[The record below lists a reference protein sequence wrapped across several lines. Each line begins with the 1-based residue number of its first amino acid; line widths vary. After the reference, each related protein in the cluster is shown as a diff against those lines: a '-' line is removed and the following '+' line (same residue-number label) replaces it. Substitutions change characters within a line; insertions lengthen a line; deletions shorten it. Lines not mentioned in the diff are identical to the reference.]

1 MTELLNRPG
10 ITPRG
15 RSKTSARKLSLR
27 NVDVHRAA
35 WKRSYSL
42 GLQVTDLIVL
52 LVTVGIAQ
60 VWKFGVDSGATAN
73 APFHLEY
80 GSLGVVIVV
89 GWMVALSLMRSRD
102 QRILGEGP
110 DEYRRVVRASVLLF
124 GWVAIASLMLKT
136 DLSRVYLAITF
147 PIGVFALVLS
157 RKLWRLW
164 LQAQRRRGTHASKV
178 LIIGGIRSAQDLAM
192 TFAKSPGAGYKVTGA
207 WVPDRVT
214 STNEWLTVPDQFIP
228 VMGNTRSLAGA
239 LKITDADTVIV
250 TDSEHFGQEG
260 VRDLMWELEGVDI
273 DLLMS
278 PNVLDIASSRIH
290 LTTVGGTP
298 LLHLEE
304 PQYAEAGSW
313 PKAAFDKV
321 GAAFILMALSPIF
334 IAAAIAVKLTSSG
347 PIFFRQS
354 RGGINGDS
362 FQMIKFRSMRVG
374 AEQEMA
380 AMVAQFGGGDK
391 PLFKVANDP
400 RITSAGRF
408 LRRYS
413 IDELPQLINVLK
425 GEMSLVGPR
434 PPLMSEVEMYDHRA
448 IRRLHVRPGMTG
460 LWQVSGRSDLEWD
473 EAIKLDTYYV
483 ENWSMTGD
491 LLILW
496 RTVRAVFGSDGA
508 Y

>member
-10 ITPRG
+10 ISTRG
-15 RSKTSARKLSLR
+15 RGKAPSRRLSLR

-42 GLQVTDLIVL
+42 GLQVTDLLVL
-52 LVTVGIAQ
+52 LATVGVAQ
-60 VWKFGVDSGATAN
+60 VWRFGVDSKATAD
-73 APFHLEY
+73 APFRLEY
-80 GSLGVVIVV
+80 GSLGVVVV
-89 GWMVALSLMRSRD
+89 IGWMIALSLLRSRD

-110 DEYRRVVRASVLLF
+110 DEYRRVIRASVLLF
-124 GWVAIASLMLKT
+124 GWVAIASLILKT
-136 DLSRVYLAITF
+136 DLSRVYLAIAF
-147 PIGVFALVLS
+147 PMGVLGLLAS
-157 RKLWRLW
+157 RKLWRVW
-164 LQAQRRRGTHASKV
+164 LRSQRRRGTHASKV

-192 TFAKSPGAGYKVTGA
+192 TFAKNPGAGYKVTGA

-250 TDSEHFGQEG
+250 TDTEHFGQEG

-273 DLLMS
+273 DLMMS
-278 PNVLDIASSRIH
+278 PNVLDVASSRIH

-321 GAAFILMALSPIF
+321 FASMVLLAASPLLVFTAL
-334 IAAAIAVKLTSSG
+334 AVKLTSAG
-347 PIFFRQS
+347 PIFYRQ
-354 RGGINGDS
+354 RRIGLNGEE
-362 FQMIKFRSMRVG
+362 FGMIKFRSMRIG
-374 AEQEMA
+374 AEDELASLLQ
-380 AMVAQFGGGDK
+380 AQGKGDE
-391 PLFKVANDP
+391 PLFKIKNDP
-400 RITSAGRF
+400 RITGIGRF
-408 LRRYS
+408 IRRYS
-413 IDELPQLINVLK
+413 IDELPQLFNVLR
-425 GEMSLVGPR
+425 GEMSLIGPR
-434 PPLMSEVEMYDHRA
+434 PQQRAEVDLYDERA
-448 IRRLHVRPGMTG
+448 HRRLHVRPGMTG
-460 LWQVSGRSDLEWD
+460 LWQVSGRSDLTWD

-491 LLILW
+491 LMILW